1 MRIRAIVR
9 RNTVGKNSN
18 ISLNTGPMSMK
29 FRFNDLK
36 AAVSLQN
43 TVFLPSKQK
52 TLYRRCIDVGPRRWI
67 DVG

>member
-9 RNTVGKNSN
+9 RTTVGRNSN
-18 ISLNTGPMSMK
+18 VSPNTGPISMK
-29 FRFNDLK
+29 FRVNDLK

-52 TLYRRCIDVGPRRWI
+52 TLYRRCIEADPDVG
-67 DVG
+67 